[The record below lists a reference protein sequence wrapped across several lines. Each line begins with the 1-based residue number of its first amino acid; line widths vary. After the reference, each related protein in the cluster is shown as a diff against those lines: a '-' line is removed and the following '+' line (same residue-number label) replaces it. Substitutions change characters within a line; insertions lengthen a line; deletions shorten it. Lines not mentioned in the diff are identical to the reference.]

1 MKIKKNRKAKFY
13 RWWLLSFRLIK
24 STDLSISIPF
34 TSTALIGKH
43 MNKPS
48 CFYDPL
54 NILDKDDRASQ
65 NLEVVKGKKNL
76 QMWVSQYV

>member
-1 MKIKKNRKAKFY
+1 
-13 RWWLLSFRLIK
+13 
-24 STDLSISIPF
+24 
-34 TSTALIGKH
+34 